1 MPPSLPTTSPVAVA
15 TTRILAAYLSNHRL
29 SPAEAASLSGII
41 ADTLA
46 SLTNGG
52 SMKRHM
58 AAASVE
64 EPAPRR
70 QAAPR
75 APRQARAVAATPPP
89 GLEPPISIPEPI
101 PGPIPEPITEPEVAS
116 GPVTR
121 AVEVADP
128 PLEETY
134 LTAPEPV
141 AEAEAE
147 ADGEPEVADAAGSP
161 RKRKRP
167 SRPRSRRGMAA
178 GGTAAAEAMPHAAP
192 QHDAPQHEA
201 SDDEARAGEASEAQ
215 SAAVPEERHAGP
227 EPVTGDEAAE
237 PPAAAPKPR
246 RTAGR
251 ARRVPSP

>member
-1 MPPSLPTTSPVAVA
+1 VPPSLPTTSPVAVA

-89 GLEPPISIPEPI
+89 GLAPPISIPE
-101 PGPIPEPITEPEVAS
+101 PIPEPITEPEVES

-121 AVEVADP
+121 AVEVANP
-128 PLEETY
+128 PHEETY

-147 ADGEPEVADAAGSP
+147 ADAEPEVADAAGSP

-178 GGTAAAEAMPHAAP
+178 GGTAAAEAMPH
-192 QHDAPQHEA
+192 DAPQHEA
-201 SDDEARAGEASEAQ
+201 PQHEAPDDDARAGEASEAQ